1 MRGGIMN
8 NLPITLNQIFVFK
21 ENELSPD
28 KISEIESSNKMLSLK
43 EKISKEIPGIKWNV
57 TLNEVVKKIGDLLN
71 ISLADIMVGAWN
83 KYRTLQKYLDQKKY
97 SPEEIIMIP
106 LAEHKIKSEHRPYIE
121 ILINDQVVGKIE
133 FSINITLTLEGIILK
148 VQNAK
153 IKEILT
159 GTCKAK
165 GTIKCENFVI
175 LEKDLSSISLPGSI
189 ALGEGIPI
197 PA

>member
-1 MRGGIMN
+1 MN
-8 NLPITLNQIFVFK
+8 NLPITLNQIFAFK
-21 ENELSPD
+21 EGELPPD

-106 LAEHKIKSEHRPYIE
+106 LAEHKIKSVHRPYIE

>member
-1 MRGGIMN
+1 MN

-106 LAEHKIKSEHRPYIE
+106 LAEHKIKSVHRPYIE